1 MTLSC
6 GVPSATNPMAAVDPR
21 QISRLFPSRWHR
33 IYTIAKL
40 RSDPLY
46 DSVYNELK
54 SSILPLLD
62 VGCGLGIL
70 AFYLRE
76 RGWDIPI
83 QAIDYD
89 KRKFDATHHSGAI
102 TFATSKR

>member
-1 MTLSC
+1 
-6 GVPSATNPMAAVDPR
+6 MAAVDPR